1 MTFVIAIDGHA
12 ASGKGTIAKG
22 VAQHFGFSY
31 LDTGL
36 IYRAVAQQ
44 AMSKSTKPLTSEG
57 LVHIA
62 RNFKLKHLE
71 LENLRSSQVAIYASE
86 IATLPE
92 VRLELM
98 KFQRNFAF
106 KSQGAVLD
114 GRDIG
119 TVIVPT
125 AQVKFFIT
133 ADINT
138 RAERR
143 YQQLIKDEG
152 AISSKSVLEDL
163 SKRDGLDSD
172 RLHSPL
178 KISTDAHLIDTTE
191 LSIEAS
197 IAFATRLVE
206 QVKEKI

>member
-44 AMSKSTKPLTSEG
+44 AMLKSTKPLTSEG

-62 RNFKLKHLE
+62 RNFKLKYLE

-138 RAERR
+138 RVERR
-143 YQQLIKDEG
+143 YQQLLKDEG

-163 SKRDGLDSD
+163 SKRDRLDSD